1 MPISSSPS
9 ALLIVIVGSTGNQG
23 GSIIQALAE
32 FDKPYR
38 IRGITRDVTKP
49 AAQKLASQGVEM
61 VNVAL
66 SVENADTVRKAFL
79 GADMVFI
86 VTNFWEHLD
95 KTREVAEGKMMVDA
109 AKAAAVIWSALE
121 PVSEISKGKYVHVDH
136 FDGKGEVTA
145 YARASGL
152 PLLIVQ
158 AGWYMTNH
166 LLADAFVPTKEADGT
181 YILGLPVGPDTVVP
195 VIDTL
200 HDYGLFVREGIESP
214 AFGPGT
220 EVLRLSEDITVREI
234 AHCDTSL
241 VS

>member
-49 AAQKLASQGVEM
+49 ATQKLGSQGVEM

-109 AKAAAVIWSALE
+109 AKAAAVHLLIWSAL
-121 PVSEISKGKYVHVDH
+121 VWRSIGTFNIS
-136 FDGKGEVTA
+136 
-145 YARASGL
+145 
-152 PLLIVQ
+152 
-158 AGWYMTNH
+158 
-166 LLADAFVPTKEADGT
+166 
-181 YILGLPVGPDTVVP
+181 
-195 VIDTL
+195 
-200 HDYGLFVREGIESP
+200 
-214 AFGPGT
+214 
-220 EVLRLSEDITVREI
+220 
-234 AHCDTSL
+234 
-241 VS
+241 